1 MTRWPRRTSACEYDE
16 NWGRDKREV
25 GAGWAVEETE
35 RVSGGGIIY
44 RQDGSDLA
52 HLRKRLND
60 VAETSS
66 LRERCAL
73 GADDDDVEAVEIAFR
88 LHGDAGAG
96 AASRDLDD
104 VARTESAV
112 RAGRRTTLQG
122 SSCPEQQRRRTLY
135 ASMCTIGE

>member
-1 MTRWPRRTSACEYDE
+1 MDRT
-16 NWGRDKREV
+16 
-25 GAGWAVEETE
+25 
-35 RVSGGGIIY
+35 
-44 RQDGSDLA
+44 A

-60 VAETSS
+60 VAETSG

-96 AASRDLDD
+96 AASRGLDD

-112 RAGRRTTLQG
+112 RACKGHPALNSSRGGHCTRR
-122 SSCPEQQRRRTLY
+122 CAR
-135 ASMCTIGE
+135 

>member
-1 MTRWPRRTSACEYDE
+1 MDRT
-16 NWGRDKREV
+16 
-25 GAGWAVEETE
+25 
-35 RVSGGGIIY
+35 
-44 RQDGSDLA
+44 A
-52 HLRKRLND
+52 HLRERLND

-96 AASRDLDD
+96 AASGGLDD

-112 RAGRRTTLQG
+112 RGGGEGRPRKGHPALNSSGGGHFTRRCARQG
-122 SSCPEQQRRRTLY
+122 SRCRFGGSPTTFVRSRVREYGSMGSPEFRVFRKVKLF
-135 ASMCTIGE
+135 S